1 MCVCIFTNVGL
12 YDRVGVRVYVLM
24 QSYIHQ
30 CKYYD
35 IIILISLK
43 FSFTGRVG
51 LFGRKANPY
60 VKATYGSIE
69 KLSPTYVCD
78 NDSPLS
84 DKALVFNVTEVN
96 SLVRKLP
103 CDCLFVC
110 LFVCLFIFFD
120 DITLIELFFLYF
132 LS

>member
-1 MCVCIFTNVGL
+1 MMKKC
-12 YDRVGVRVYVLM
+12 REKR
-24 QSYIHQ
+24 S
-30 CKYYD
+30 
-35 IIILISLK
+35 LISQ
-43 FSFTGRVG
+43 FSFSGRVG

-96 SLVRKLP
+96 SLVRRMFFGFILLLLSF
-103 CDCLFVC
+103 CF
-110 LFVCLFIFFD
+110 LFIFLTVHHFSF
-120 DITLIELFFLYF
+120 LFLFLFFSF
-132 LS
+132 FF